1 MVARSIPELE
11 KVWTALEHSKR
22 FSDGLI
28 SIGGVGL
35 FGVNGLIA
43 IASSLFNAPAEIFFE
58 FYTVIT
64 AIYLLGLA
72 ITARASPGTML
83 KVILFI
89 AMDAGLDLV
98 PVAGGVAD
106 ALLRAPRLAAGAIQK
121 EIEQTHWVAASAREV
136 HASGTFA
143 QHHADMRAA
152 GKKRLVFLH
161 D

>member
-11 KVWTALEHSKR
+11 KVWTQLEHSKR

-43 IASSLFNAPAEIFFE
+43 LLSSAFQAPVELLFEI
-58 FYTVIT
+58 YTVGT
-64 AIYLLGLA
+64 ALYLLGLA
-72 ITARASPGTML
+72 ASARASPVTML
-83 KVILFI
+83 KVLVFI

-98 PVAGGVAD
+98 PVVGGVAD

-121 EIEQTHWVAASAREV
+121 EIEQTHWVDASWREV
-136 HASGTFA
+136 RASGTYA
-143 QHHADMRAA
+143 THHADMRAA